1 MPRPKNT
8 PEIIIGNTI
17 RKIEKS
23 DANQVA
29 RNRLL
34 QRQQWGDVVRRPI
47 LPMSPVGTN
56 AKCRRGPEMSA
67 VWGRPDISPTCPKRR
82 E

>member
-47 LPMSPVGTN
+47 LPMSPVGT
-56 AKCRRGPEMSA
+56 KPTLTRCRGTSA
-67 VWGRPDISPTCPKRR
+67 VGGKADATPAGRHFG
-82 E
+82 